1 VAGLVD
7 TAQIILLTV
16 GLPILALGLHEM
28 THLLFARTLSPISI
42 ELDSYVPF
50 RLRLDFHQTPSKP
63 TLRLVALAPVLLG
76 GAIAMVA
83 VWYGFWK
90 QIRIA
95 DPYYLHYI
103 VGLNWLLYI
112 APSPADLQ
120 LAIWPPEEQVDIQ
133 ANS

>member
-1 VAGLVD
+1 VD
-7 TAQIILLTV
+7 TAQTVLLTL

-28 THLLFARTLSPISI
+28 THLLFARTVSPISI
-42 ELDSYVPF
+42 ELNSYVPF

-63 TLRLVALAPVLLG
+63 TLRLVALAPVLIG
-76 GAIAMVA
+76 GAIAIVA

-95 DPYYLHYI
+95 DPYYLDHI

-112 APSPADLQ
+112 APSPADLR
-120 LAIWPPEEQVDIQ
+120 LAIWPPEDQLEMQTNPQ
-133 ANS
+133 

>member
-1 VAGLVD
+1 MD
-7 TAQIILLTV
+7 TAQIVLLTL

-42 ELDSYVPF
+42 ELHSYVPF

-63 TLRLVALAPVLLG
+63 TLRLVALAPVLIG
-76 GAIAMVA
+76 GAIAIVA

-95 DPYYLHYI
+95 DPYYLDRI

-112 APSPADLQ
+112 VPSPADLR
-120 LAIWPPEEQVDIQ
+120 LAIWPPEEQLEMQ
-133 ANS
+133 TNPQ